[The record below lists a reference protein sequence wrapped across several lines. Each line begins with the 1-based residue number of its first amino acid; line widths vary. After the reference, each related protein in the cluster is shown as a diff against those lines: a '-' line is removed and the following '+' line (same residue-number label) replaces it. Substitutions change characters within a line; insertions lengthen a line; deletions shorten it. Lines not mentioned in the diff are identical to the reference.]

1 MAPDNYPHPSP
12 KETPATELSA
22 EKELPRFLL
31 AVKRYEQ
38 FLETKAKELGSLDAN
53 TRAGRIHELMTAC
66 GGISRTAQE
75 YDFAIN
81 SPSLAG
87 TSAETIAAQSLAAKL
102 AEPGV
107 PPEVKAMY
115 EELYGD
121 DLRKHLSTE

>member
-12 KETPATELSA
+12 KETPAIESSTD
-22 EKELPRFLL
+22 KELPRFLL
-31 AVKRYEQ
+31 AVQRYEQ

-53 TRAGRIHELMTAC
+53 ARAGRINELMAAC
-66 GGISRTAQE
+66 GGISRAAQD
-75 YDFAIN
+75 YDFAIS

-87 TSAETIAAQSLAAKL
+87 TSAEAIAGQSLASKL